1 MKTWNLV
8 RGVLFVLVGF
18 CAGVALNVFP
28 IGTTVQGAPEPP
40 VTPPAALKSVT
51 HNATLAGD
59 GTTTEPLGIASSGVG
74 TGQIANGAV
83 TAPKLSAAAIPTTG
97 QVLGFN
103 GANLAWQNAPV
114 GGVRVVDSRGQLVGP
129 YVGGVLRKIGGLTFA
144 ISVMNNGF
152 YQGGFSYTFY
162 HTTPD
167 CSGPR
172 YLAVFAPSLI
182 RGSITYGTTL
192 FYAADPL
199 QEITFM
205 ARENVSSREVP
216 DPSRRGICLPIDPE
230 TLSAGLVATFDLST
244 LRLIPPFRL
253 QF

>member
-103 GANLAWQNAPV
+103 GANLAWQAPPV
-114 GGVRVVDSRGQLVGP
+114 GGVRVVDSLGQLVGP

-162 HTTPD
+162 HRAHEEHGVSPFGFLRVLCCQTFGKSNNNTSASNFEFTFLSIFSRTSSRPLTT
-167 CSGPR
+167 
-172 YLAVFAPSLI
+172 I
-182 RGSITYGTTL
+182 R
-192 FYAADPL
+192 AADRSNLP
-199 QEITFM
+199 
-205 ARENVSSREVP
+205 ARSS
-216 DPSRRGICLPIDPE
+216 I
-230 TLSAGLVATFDLST
+230 ST
-244 LRLIPPFRL
+244 LRSTLMSGVSAWALRSITSR
-253 QF
+253 Q